1 MVSLYY
7 SFNIATQIMEILHGT
22 ATSIAKLKNLSS
34 KQKQALRTIP
44 ITTSHFE
51 DENHK
56 ELCQDNVINIQRI
69 STLRKQNNNGEQL
82 LSRNIM
88 EKEKSFIN
96 NWHILENL
104 GI

>member
-22 ATSIAKLKNLSS
+22 ATSIAKLKNLSF

-44 ITTSHFE
+44 IATSHFE

>member
-1 MVSLYY
+1 MVSLYC
-7 SFNIATQIMEILHGT
+7 SFNIATQVMETLHGT
-22 ATSIAKLKNLSS
+22 ATSIAKLKNLTS

-69 STLRKQNNNGEQL
+69 STLRKQNNGEQL

-88 EKEKSFIN
+88 EKEKSFIH